1 MDVLSLI
8 RRWHFREKMPIREIS
23 RRTKLSR
30 NTITKYLA
38 SGEVEPKYPPRQA
51 PSQLD
56 PYAEQLRAMLRRS
69 QSAPRKQ
76 KMSVREM
83 HVRLVAM
90 GYPGSYNRVAAF
102 ARDWHRAEHE
112 RLLTAPRKAFVPL
125 AFAPGEAFQFDWSED
140 WVRIGGEKVK
150 LQVAQFKLSHS
161 RAFLLRAYWKQTHEM
176 LFDAHNHAFAV
187 FGGVPRRGIYD
198 NMKTAVD
205 KVHAGKRRSVNA
217 RFSAMVSH
225 FLFEAEFCNP
235 ASGWEKGQVEKNV
248 QDARRRVWPAVPQ
261 HFKHLDELNAWLEER
276 CKALWQA
283 LPHPEQRPR
292 RIAEVLQDEL
302 PALMPV
308 PVPFDG
314 FVEQTKRVTP
324 TCLVH
329 VERNRYSV
337 PASFAGR
344 TVSVRLYPA
353 RVVFVAEGQK
363 IAEHVRCIHRSHDG
377 GRTLYDWR
385 HYLSVAQRKPGA
397 LRNGAPFLELPE
409 GFRRLQQQL
418 LQRPGGDK
426 EMVEILALV
435 LRHDEQA
442 VLTAVELALE
452 SGAANKQHIL
462 NVLSRLLG
470 EAPPAPVSTPPTL
483 ALQVEPVADMARYDH
498 LRRARHAA

>member
-1 MDVLSLI
+1 M
-8 RRWHFREKMPIREIS
+8 W
-23 RRTKLSR
+23 
-30 NTITKYLA
+30 
-38 SGEVEPKYPPRQA
+38 
-51 PSQLD
+51 
-56 PYAEQLRAMLRRS
+56 
-69 QSAPRKQ
+69 QS
-76 KMSVREM
+76 
-83 HVRLVAM
+83 
-90 GYPGSYNRVAAF
+90 
-102 ARDWHRAEHE
+102 
-112 RLLTAPRKAFVPL
+112 
-125 AFAPGEAFQFDWSED
+125 
-140 WVRIGGEKVK
+140 
-150 LQVAQFKLSHS
+150 
-161 RAFLLRAYWKQTHEM
+161 
-176 LFDAHNHAFAV
+176 
-187 FGGVPRRGIYD
+187 
-198 NMKTAVD
+198 
-205 KVHAGKRRSVNA
+205 
-217 RFSAMVSH
+217 
-225 FLFEAEFCNP
+225 
-235 ASGWEKGQVEKNV
+235 
-248 QDARRRVWPAVPQ
+248 
-261 HFKHLDELNAWLEER
+261 
-276 CKALWQA
+276 
-283 LPHPEQRPR
+283 LPHPEQRQR
-292 RIAEVLQDEL
+292 TIAEVLQDEL

-353 RVVFVAEGQK
+353 CVVFVAEGQK

>member
-1 MDVLSLI
+1 
-8 RRWHFREKMPIREIS
+8 
-23 RRTKLSR
+23 
-30 NTITKYLA
+30 
-38 SGEVEPKYPPRQA
+38 
-51 PSQLD
+51 
-56 PYAEQLRAMLRRS
+56 
-69 QSAPRKQ
+69 
-76 KMSVREM
+76 
-83 HVRLVAM
+83 
-90 GYPGSYNRVAAF
+90 
-102 ARDWHRAEHE
+102 
-112 RLLTAPRKAFVPL
+112 
-125 AFAPGEAFQFDWSED
+125 
-140 WVRIGGEKVK
+140 
-150 LQVAQFKLSHS
+150 
-161 RAFLLRAYWKQTHEM
+161 M

-205 KVHAGKRRSVNA
+205 KVHAGKRRSVNG

-261 HFKHLDELNAWLEER
+261 HFKHLDDLNAWLEER

-397 LRNGAPFLELPE
+397 LRNGAPFLELPD
-409 GFRRLQQQL
+409 GFRTLQQQL

-483 ALQVEPVADMARYDH
+483 VLQVEPVADMARYDH